1 MAKSWPVVVAAVLIG
16 WVVVSMYFLASG
28 EPFVPPGW
36 LAPYVPYIGIAG
48 FALAIFLAYRRPAG
62 GPSSQFALPA
72 AISGALLAVLFGMT
86 LVNWDGGSQVGMR
99 WLLGTI
105 AWAPI
110 AGVLFVLWRRDIGRK
125 RGQ

>member
-1 MAKSWPVVVAAVLIG
+1 MGRWWVVGAAVLIG

-28 EPFVPPGW
+28 APLVLPRW
-36 LAPYVPYIGIAG
+36 LEPYVPYIGIAV
-48 FALAIFLAYRRPAG
+48 FAISIFLAYRRPVG

-72 AISGALLAVLFGMT
+72 ALSGALLAVLFGMT
-86 LVNWDGGSQVGMR
+86 LVNWDGGSQVGTR

-110 AGVLFVLWRRDIGRK
+110 AGVLFVLWRRDLSRQ
-125 RGQ
+125 RGP